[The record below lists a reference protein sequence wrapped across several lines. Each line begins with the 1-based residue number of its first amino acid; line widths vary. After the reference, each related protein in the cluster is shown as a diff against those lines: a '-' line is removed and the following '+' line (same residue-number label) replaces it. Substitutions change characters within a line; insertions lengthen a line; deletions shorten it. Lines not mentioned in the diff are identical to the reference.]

1 MRALWLV
8 VLVGCWSTG
17 KPTEVSPAPATGAPI
32 ENRAP
37 PPDAPVCA
45 EIDPKDVATLGSKT
59 DEIRPLELDG
69 DPLTVEVG
77 LEDDCSSPL
86 RCAYKI
92 YARRGDCWISLGKTG
107 DLMGEPFC
115 VRGSAKGTYCT
126 LSGMRLMI
134 HGDAQEYLYKFTGS
148 YGAEEYG
155 TRYVPGPP

>member
-8 VLVGCWSTG
+8 VLVGCWSA
-17 KPTEVSPAPATGAPI
+17 KATELQPPPRSEPPIANHAPPAAAPACPTI
-32 ENRAP
+32 
-37 PPDAPVCA
+37 DA
-45 EIDPKDVATLGSKT
+45 KDVATLGSKT

-86 RCAYKI
+86 RCGYKI
-92 YARRGDCWISLGKTG
+92 YARRDDCWISLGMTG

-115 VRGSAKGTYCT
+115 VSGSPKGTYCT

-134 HGDAQEYLYKFTGS
+134 HGDAQEYLFKFTGS
-148 YGAEEYG
+148 YGIEQYG